1 MATNDNINS
10 PSGTN
15 SLDYEAPDGTF
26 EEAVL
31 EALRTDFWLR
41 HAVDVIK
48 STYSDDVS
56 VYQKNKDL
64 LKFGESLQVQ
74 TSKTTLMDNLSG
86 VYNESYITDNT
97 NTITH
102 FASSSASDTED
113 IVVEGH
119 TNDGSGNLTF
129 ATQTVTLAGQ
139 TKTALTTPLNRCTR
153 IYNNGTNDLV
163 GNVYV
168 AKDVTFTAGVPASDV
183 HCMITAGKNNSNKAS
198 TSISST
204 DFWIVTDFQGQWLEK
219 GAGYAEVHLEIRLQG
234 KVFREYAHLAVNDG
248 NPITS
253 NKFLPYLIIPKN
265 ADVRLVASASA
276 AGKAVGGEIQGV
288 LVKVV

>member
-10 PSGTN
+10 PTGTN
-15 SLDYEAPDGTF
+15 SKDYEAPDGSF

-31 EALRTDFWLR
+31 EALRTDYWMR

-48 STYSDDVS
+48 STYGDDVS
-56 VYQKNKDL
+56 IYQKNKDL
-64 LKFGESLQVQ
+64 LKFGESSQVQ
-74 TSKTTLMDNLSG
+74 ASKTTLMDNLTG

-102 FASSSASDTED
+102 FASSSGSDTQS

-129 ATQTVTLAGQ
+129 VTQTVTLSGQ

-153 IYNNGTNDLV
+153 IYNNGSTDLV

-204 DFWIVTDFQGQWLEK
+204 DYWIITDFQAQWLEK
-219 GAGYAEVHLEIRLQG
+219 GVGYAEVHLEIRLQG
-234 KVFREYAHLAVNDG
+234 KVFREYAHIAVNDG
-248 NPITS
+248 SPVAD
-253 NKFLPYLIIPKN
+253 NKFKPYLIVPAN
-265 ADVRLVASASA
+265 ADVRLVATASA
-276 AGKAVGGEIQGV
+276 AGKYVGGEIQGV
-288 LVKVV
+288 LAKVI